1 MRRGFVIA
9 ATVALVLV
17 VALWLAARVDKG
29 TTRRGKPPPK
39 PVVVAGRDVGMDG
52 ADAEAIAAGGADV
65 ASVRCRFRGEG
76 AAGELVAMGEGVVR
90 GSTGGAELA
99 LALPEGAWSLLWQ
112 REDGTVSLGTLVVEA
127 EEVYTCVLDAEGWA
141 VTGEVRTLSGA
152 PLAGVDVN
160 VCGHA
165 APTDEDGRF
174 SGVARGGGTC
184 EVRAVV
190 RDGLLTRR
198 SEVVTVSP
206 FDATGVALS
215 VDDSP
220 IAGMGIAFRVTDV
233 GARVLSVHPGTPAE
247 DAGLAEGDVILTIN
261 GKPTAGLDE
270 DAFIALGTGRE
281 GSRVDL
287 QIERDGEAL
296 DVSFYR
302 ERLPDNDEE
311 M

>member
-39 PVVVAGRDVGMDG
+39 PVVVAGRDV
-52 ADAEAIAAGGADV
+52 GADV

-174 SGVARGGGTC
+174 SGVA
-184 EVRAVV
+184 RAVV